1 MGDWFYNNA
10 QYSPQGN
17 PINYGGS
24 VNMAMYPGPVSDAP
38 AMGVGGLNLVSMPT
52 APQIAAYGQS
62 PQLYGPPKLI
72 GPDGNI
78 IAPSTGGGGFK
89 NWISDGQNLG
99 AVIQG
104 FGTMAQA
111 YLGWQAMKQAKQQLN
126 FQKEAFNA
134 NLNNSISSYNTSLE
148 DKIRGRTSNYEGKEA
163 DVQAYLAKHSL
174 KR

>member
-1 MGDWFYNNA
+1 MNWWDNFTGALGRAWNGTPSMG
-10 QYSPQGN
+10 
-17 PINYGGS
+17 YGAS
-24 VNMAMYPGPVSDAP
+24 VDTGQPWGGVPMAMGPQMA
-38 AMGVGGLNLVSMPT
+38 AAMPT
-52 APQIAAYGQS
+52 YMDASGYANLSSYAS
-62 PQLYGPPKLI
+62 P
-72 GPDGNI
+72 
-78 IAPSTGGGGFK
+78 APSYSGSQLSLTPTT
-89 NWISDGQNLG
+89 SDGLKGWLSNGQNLG

-104 FGTMAQA
+104 FGTVAQA

>member
-1 MGDWFYNNA
+1 MNWWDNFTGALGRAWNGTPSTLQASYPEGSWAPGTMPIPGQPVQTMHYLAEAPGANSWFDGYGSNSA
-10 QYSPQGN
+10 YSNQ
-17 PINYGGS
+17 
-24 VNMAMYPGPVSDAP
+24 VSPTITGAP
-38 AMGVGGLNLVSMPT
+38 ATGGLKGWLSN
-52 APQIAAYGQS
+52 
-62 PQLYGPPKLI
+62 
-72 GPDGNI
+72 
-78 IAPSTGGGGFK
+78 
-89 NWISDGQNLG
+89 GQNLG
-99 AVIQG
+99 TVIQG
-104 FGTMAQA
+104 FGTVAQA